1 MRPITKFILVFSFFV
16 SQTLS
21 HLLTAQTPDFLEGV
35 VYDQT
40 TSEPVPFAQI
50 QLKNKQLYVYSGSEG
65 TFRLPDNSDLHSDT
79 ILITCIGYKKNSIAF
94 NELNDSAINK
104 IYLVPSISMQ
114 NVKVSARDVKISS
127 ISILRRAIGNLGTRY
142 PEGPFSYTS
151 YYRDYQKK
159 DKNYINLNEAII
171 QTFDSGFARASIMN
185 VYRILDFRKNHD
197 FQRMNLVPAKT
208 DSEFIR
214 LDIFDGLIPETV
226 SYYEYGNELLTLSSN
241 DPIRNFNLRSFPFVE
256 ILSENF
262 IDNHNFSPP
271 SETFNDKLRLFR
283 ISFNGKTAI
292 IGDSLLVSGA
302 IYIQPDNYS
311 IHKLEYSCYNNAVG
325 TRLKKLFNISVEYGN
340 DNPGDSLMHLRYIS
354 MNRLYKVFDT
364 EDKSYFRLRNSAW
377 DIITNINPTL
387 TLSFNNRVD
396 PVTARM
402 KENFLIMIGKR
413 EIQIK
418 NIQVVGENI
427 YLRFKKEDVK
437 EMTDSCEVYVRVLK
451 DEYGNNID
459 KRNPV
464 EVYQYRELFVQEY
477 AKPSSIPPIG
487 IEKNLSP
494 VKDTIPLKERKKK
507 YWMNTPKI
515 PYHFK
520 YLNKRK
526 ILV

>member
-1 MRPITKFILVFSFFV
+1 MPPIAKFILVFSFFV

-21 HLLTAQTPDFLEGV
+21 HLLPAQTPDFLEGV
-35 VYDQT
+35 LYDQT

-50 QLKNKQLYVYSGSEG
+50 QLKNKQLNIYSGSEG
-65 TFRLPDNSDLHSDT
+65 TFRLPDNSDLHSDSL
-79 ILITCIGYKKNSIAF
+79 LITCIGYKKSSIAF
-94 NELNDSAINK
+94 NDLNDSLINK
-104 IYLVPSISMQ
+104 IYLVPFTNRQ
-114 NVKVSARDVKISS
+114 NVKISARDGKISS
-127 ISILRRAIGNLGTRY
+127 ISILRRAIGNLGARY
-142 PEGPFSYTS
+142 PDGPFSYTS

-159 DKNYINLNEAII
+159 DNNYINLNEAII

-185 VYRILDFRKNHD
+185 VYRILDFRKSPD
-197 FQRMNLVPAKT
+197 FKRMNMVPTIT
-208 DSEFIR
+208 DSEFTH
-214 LDIFDGLIPETV
+214 LDIFDRLIPETL
-226 SYYEYGNELLTLSSN
+226 SYYEYGNELLTLSAN
-241 DPIRNFNLRSFPFVE
+241 DPIRNFNIRSFPFVE
-256 ILSENF
+256 IFSENF

-271 SETFNDKLRLFR
+271 SETFNDRLRLIR
-283 ISFNGKTAI
+283 ISFNGKTSI

-325 TRLKKLFNISVEYGN
+325 IRLKKLFNISVEYGN
-340 DNPGDSLMHLRYIS
+340 ENPADSLMHLKYIS

-396 PVTARM
+396 PVTAKM

-451 DEYGNNID
+451 DQYGNNID
-459 KRNPV
+459 KRIPV

-477 AKPSSIPPIG
+477 SKLPSFPQNG
-487 IEKNLSP
+487 IEKNSSS
-494 VKDTIPLKERKKK
+494 VRDTVPLKERKKK
-507 YWMNTPKI
+507 YWLNTPKNSVT
-515 PYHFK
+515 F
-520 YLNKRK
+520 
-526 ILV
+526 